1 MSTIHEYLEAR
12 ENYISL
18 IKSELLGPGSEI
30 SIPDKEHELVTNSP
44 DVRYSIG
51 ILFPR
56 NNKLNADNDDSAKV
70 EPSSDEEELE
80 PDLHS
85 DGDRE
90 EHTKD
95 TDPTLPAEEDNLDE
109 EISLAAQNMPSSMGY
124 TFLVSRDV
132 LRLTCQIEFAT
143 YRQAKLPD
151 CRIPFS
157 PDSPETYCVP
167 SQLSS
172 YIFYDKEE
180 GTLKLLTGLNRKA
193 VSQLREK
200 DFLDGEE
207 YGIFSAM
214 YKLCDQLKGGY
225 VRIPHSVAV
234 TIDFSGGD
242 YVDDNK
248 RLDETSAKIT
258 ALKRKIKNIRCFGLL

>member
-109 EISLAAQNMPSSMGY
+109 EISLAAQNMPSSRGAFLNGY
-124 TFLVSRDV
+124 QSGSADPGTLCYQFQAQLPAQAGQADLLTHLCQDLPCLRHDDRSFFCHAQSPPNINYTILFRRLCQLYLKLSTF
-132 LRLTCQIEFAT
+132 FF
-143 YRQAKLPD
+143 QAFFDK
-151 CRIPFS
+151 
-157 PDSPETYCVP
+157 VP
-167 SQLSS
+167 SSEDNVQSPVGIHLH
-172 YIFYDKEE
+172 
-180 GTLKLLTGLNRKA
+180 TLNHL
-193 VSQLREK
+193 
-200 DFLDGEE
+200 
-207 YGIFSAM
+207 
-214 YKLCDQLKGGY
+214 
-225 VRIPHSVAV
+225 
-234 TIDFSGGD
+234 
-242 YVDDNK
+242 VDDGIVV
-248 RLDETSAKIT
+248 LH
-258 ALKRKIKNIRCFGLL
+258 LFGCSVGDDLL